1 MKWYDVP
8 CYIRG
13 FAKGDHQFSFNPLC
27 EHEPWMNFTEPLKY
41 YEQEGLKQVGHQ
53 QLFTSLNM
61 YIQGLGRAKQSALQ
75 VYKGS
80 SWCYKG

>member
-41 YEQEGLKQVGHQ
+41 YEQEGLKQVGQ
-53 QLFTSLNM
+53 
-61 YIQGLGRAKQSALQ
+61 
-75 VYKGS
+75 
-80 SWCYKG
+80 